1 MCHGRIIYAFH
12 VSRLSFR
19 RKQGRYSLSI
29 YIGEVIEILSGNYS
43 LIDLSPELI
52 SSAWCR
58 CNTAYTEGYMK
69 RSVVSNGYALVLSVS
84 PMLFYGTRPDK
95 SGCPRTLVVI

>member
-69 RSVVSNGYALVLSVS
+69 RSVVSNGYSCLSL
-84 PMLFYGTRPDK
+84 PCYFMGPDPT
-95 SGCPRTLVVI
+95 SQACPRTLVLI

>member
-69 RSVVSNGYALVLSVS
+69 RSVVSNGYALVCLSHAI
-84 PMLFYGTRPDK
+84 LWDQTRQV
-95 SGCPRTLVVI
+95 RLVLER